1 MRKTKDFLRKD
12 FWHKYYGGLEGASIL
27 SFNGM
32 NTEDNLGDG
41 FPSFTVRLA
50 NGELITIEISQD
62 PEGNGGG
69 FIFGLSVPELE
80 GANK

>member
-1 MRKTKDFLRKD
+1 MAKD
-12 FWHKYYGGLEGASIL
+12 FWNRYYGGLEGASIL

-32 NTEDNLGDG
+32 NTDDDEYGDG

-69 FIFGLSVPELE
+69 FIFGLTVPELE
-80 GANK
+80 GASK

>member
-1 MRKTKDFLRKD
+1 MAKD
-12 FWHKYYGGLEGASIL
+12 FWHKYYGGLEGASII
-27 SFNGM
+27 SYDGMTM
-32 NTEDNLGDG
+32 NTEGLDNG

-50 NGELITIEISQD
+50 NGKLITIEISQD

-80 GANK
+80 GASK